1 MNVACANFFTFSILP
16 FSARVTASRQLAT
29 FQLKP
34 PVPISRDMVIFP
46 WSVLI
51 CLIISGCA
59 ARHTPLYVARQVEF
73 DKVDYRLVWPL
84 PIVTTARI
92 TSSFGK
98 RKDPLTGMVSFHTG
112 VDLDGELGTA
122 VYSSGKGRVVFGGQR
137 QGYGLLLIIDHGN
150 GLETYYG
157 HCARILCKRGD
168 LVSRGQVVALMGAT
182 GRASG
187 NHLHFE
193 TRKHGQPFDPCQLLP
208 KLKEI

>member
-1 MNVACANFFTFSILP
+1 VASVNFFTFSCLP

-34 PVPISRDMVIFP
+34 AVLILREIVVSP
-46 WSVLI
+46 WLVLI

-59 ARHTPLYVARQVEF
+59 ARHTPLYLSRPVEF
-73 DKVDYRLVWPL
+73 DKADYRLIWPL

-98 RKDPLTGMVSFHTG
+98 RKDPLTGMISFHTG

-122 VYSSGKGRVVFGGQR
+122 VHSSAKGRVVFGGQR

-157 HCARILCKRGD
+157 HCSRILCKRGD
-168 LVSRGQVVALMGAT
+168 LVNRGQVVALMGAT
-182 GRASG
+182 GRTSG